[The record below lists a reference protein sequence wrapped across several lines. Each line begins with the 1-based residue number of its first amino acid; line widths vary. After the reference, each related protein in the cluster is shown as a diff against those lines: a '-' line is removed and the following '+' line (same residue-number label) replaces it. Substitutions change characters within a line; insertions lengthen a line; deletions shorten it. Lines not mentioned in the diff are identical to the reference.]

1 MDLETPGDVVIIDI
15 LAAECCDVEQAEG
28 KLRPSLDNRSTNT
41 DPIGVVTDKIAV
53 GLDDEGAILGIAD
66 AGDEGDEGC
75 CAAFRSKTGE
85 ECAKS
90 TITDAGDE
98 GGCCIILVRFDVG

>member
-1 MDLETPGDVVIIDI
+1 M
-15 LAAECCDVEQAEG
+15 
-28 KLRPSLDNRSTNT
+28 
-41 DPIGVVTDKIAV
+41 VTDKIAV

>member
-1 MDLETPGDVVIIDI
+1 MDLETPGDVVIIVI

-28 KLRPSLDNRSTNT
+28 KLRPSLDEHRA
-41 DPIGVVTDKIAV
+41 DRGGHRYV

-75 CAAFRSKTGE
+75 SAAFRSKTGE